1 MREDLG
7 IDVGG
12 SGIKAALVD
21 VESGALRSDRHRI
34 ETPRPAT
41 PDSMSAAIRQLVGEF
56 DYEGPVGCCFPTIVV
71 DGHARSA
78 SNLGEAWRNVQIDE
92 TFERATGLPFVVMN
106 DADAAGIAEMQL
118 GAGRGLDGLV
128 VTITIGTGI
137 GSGMFYNGQLI
148 PNLELG
154 HMAGK
159 DGEPFEAY
167 ASNRARKTEELSWL
181 EWGERFNAFLKR
193 ADRVCS
199 PDHFI
204 IGGGISKKFEQ
215 FRDAITIPTPI
226 HVAKFLNNAGIIGAA
241 VAAAQR
247 DRKQEHP

>member
-1 MREDLG
+1 MRTVLG

-12 SGIKAALVD
+12 TGIKAALVD
-21 VESGALRSDRHRI
+21 VETGELLSERHRV

-41 PDSMSAAIRQLVGEF
+41 PDTMAAAIKQLVGEF
-56 DYEGPVGCCFPTIVV
+56 DYEGPVGCCFPTVVV
-71 DGHARSA
+71 DGHARTV
-78 SNLGEAWRNVQIDE
+78 SNLDESWRDVQIDE
-92 TFERATGLPFVVMN
+92 TFERATGMPFLVIN
-106 DADAAGIAEMQL
+106 DADAAAIAEMEL
-118 GAGRGLDGLV
+118 GTGVGLDGLV
-128 VTITIGTGI
+128 LMITIGTGI

-167 ASNRARKTEELSWL
+167 ASKRARINEELSWP
-181 EWGERFNAFLKR
+181 EWGARFNAFLKR

-204 IGGGISKKFEQ
+204 LGGGTSKRFHEFK
-215 FRDAITIPTPI
+215 DAITIPTPVHI
-226 HVAKFLNNAGIIGAA
+226 ARFLNNAGIIGAA
-241 VAAAQR
+241 VAAAG
-247 DRKQEHP
+247 KE

>member
-1 MREDLG
+1 MKEILG

-12 SGIKAALVD
+12 TGIKAALVD
-21 VESGALRSDRHRI
+21 VESGALLSDRHRVA
-34 ETPRPAT
+34 TPRPAT
-41 PDSMSAAIRQLVGEF
+41 PDTMSEAIRQLLSEF
-56 DYEGPVGCCFPTIVV
+56 SYKGPVGCCFPTVVV
-71 DGHARSA
+71 DGHARTA

-92 TFERATGLPFVVMN
+92 TFERATGMPFSVIN
-106 DADAAGIAEMQL
+106 DADAAAVAEMQL

-128 VTITIGTGI
+128 LTITIGTGL
-137 GSGMFYNGQLI
+137 GSGQYYNGQLI

-159 DGEPFEAY
+159 DGEPFEHY
-167 ASNRARKTEELSWL
+167 ASNRARKAEALSWL
-181 EWGERFNAFLKR
+181 EWGARFNAFLKR

-204 IGGGISKKFEQ
+204 IGGGTSKKFERFQ
-215 FRDAITIPTPI
+215 DALTVPTPI

-241 VAAAQR
+241 VTAVQN
-247 DRKQEHP
+247 KKT